1 MEVLLMR
8 ASNQTPSEI
17 ISTEEYLCKRKEIRI
32 REKQREEKKQ
42 SRIAEKRP
50 TLMMAELYM

>member
-8 ASNQTPSEI
+8 TSNQTPGEI

-42 SRIAEKRP
+42 SRIAEKGP